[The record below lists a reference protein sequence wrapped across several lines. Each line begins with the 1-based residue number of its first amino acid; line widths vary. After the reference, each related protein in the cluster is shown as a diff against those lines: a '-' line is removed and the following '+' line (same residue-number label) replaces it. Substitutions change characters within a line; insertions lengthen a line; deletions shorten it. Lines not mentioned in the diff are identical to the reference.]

1 MLVFLVSLALTMN
14 FRNWLFWNLDLANP
28 NIKYTGCASGV
39 FIIDFEQLF
48 VHERCSMDLICA
60 APLKRI
66 RRMFS
71 YLEIHDNSIKIKKD
85 LTELMYNL
93 RIKAEVIVIELV
105 SQ

>member
-1 MLVFLVSLALTMN
+1 
-14 FRNWLFWNLDLANP
+14 
-28 NIKYTGCASGV
+28 
-39 FIIDFEQLF
+39 
-48 VHERCSMDLICA
+48 MDLIGA